1 MYNYMDYLPDYLQK
15 IKELIALGGCVDA
28 QLQELQQEAHQLYL
42 NGFFDTA
49 ELSIIARWESILNI
63 YSPLNSTDQ
72 ARRDAIK
79 AQLMTKPPINLVVL
93 QGIIEAYMGLPVD
106 LSVSGYELDAKY
118 RGNSRIADLAP
129 LIAAVY
135 ETIPANLIFHIV
147 YLYVTWGEIKTTYP
161 TWGDVRTRTWGFIHK
176 GV

>member
-15 IKELIALGGCVDA
+15 IKELIALGDCVDA
-28 QLQELQQEAHQLYL
+28 QLQELQQKANQLYL
-42 NGFFDTA
+42 NGFFDTS
-49 ELSIIARWESILNI
+49 ELSIIARWESILSI

-79 AQLMTKPPINLVVL
+79 AKLMTKPPINLVVL
-93 QGIIEAYMGLPVD
+93 KGIVETYIGLPVD

-118 RGNSRIADLAP
+118 RGNSRIADLSS
-129 LIAAVY
+129 LIATVY
-135 ETIPANLIFHIV
+135 ETIPAHLIFHIV
-147 YLYVTWGEIKTTYP
+147 YLYVTWGEIKATYP
-161 TWGDVRTRTWGFIHK
+161 TWGDVKTKTWGFIHK